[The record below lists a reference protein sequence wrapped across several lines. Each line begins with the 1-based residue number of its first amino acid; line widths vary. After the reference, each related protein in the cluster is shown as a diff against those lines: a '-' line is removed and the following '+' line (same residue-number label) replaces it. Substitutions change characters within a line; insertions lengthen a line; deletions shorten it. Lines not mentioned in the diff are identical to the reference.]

1 MYSEQ
6 VNKIARSS
14 NDKITTY
21 PYGTPAI
28 KVCKGE
34 MLLKNKLNRF
44 DDDDDDKTILMIEYD
59 DDDDKTIPM
68 IEYNGDDNKTIPMNI
83 MMGIKP
89 YL

>member
-1 MYSEQ
+1 MYSEE

-28 KVCKGE
+28 KVCKSE

-44 DDDDDDKTILMIEYD
+44 DDDDDKTILMIEYN
-59 DDDDKTIPM
+59 DDDKTIPM
-68 IEYNGDDNKTIPMNI
+68 TEYNGDDNKTIPMNI
-83 MMGIKP
+83 MMRIKP